1 VTEDEIRAAL
11 APLVPAPAARELAI
25 HAARLPDPGEALGDL
40 QRLVVA
46 AGRPDPRRLHAFLVL
61 ASHSPYLAD
70 WCIRR
75 PDFLEALPARLA
87 PGAPRTREDLHEEL
101 ARFRALN
108 TGAGLSAA
116 LRLFRHREYLR
127 IALAD
132 FTGTADLAGTTRSL
146 SMLADVLLERAV
158 REARGPL
165 ESRFGR
171 PTSRD
176 EQGHLEEAGFAIVAL
191 GKLGGEELNY
201 SSDIDLLYL
210 FSRDGETTGGG
221 PGGVI
226 TNREFF
232 THLGAEVTRLIGGQG
247 PEGQVFRVDLGLRP
261 GGKDGELVV
270 SVRAAIAYYRS
281 WAEPWERQA
290 LIKARAAA
298 GDAALGRRFVDATR
312 PLVYPAEP
320 DPYLTLEIAA
330 MKDRIDETL
339 RASGRTTSDIKLGR
353 GGIRELEFAIQA
365 LQLQHGGHDPW
376 VRQPNTLLA
385 LHRLAD
391 KGYLTTAEYAGL
403 LQACVFLRHVEH
415 RLQLGSARRTAVL
428 PERPAE
434 LARLARRMPPEAA
447 TGGEAPPFAEVL
459 ERHRE
464 AVRRFYDS
472 VLGGASQTALGAGGP
487 DLWFDRVDEPELRQR
502 LAAAGIADPDAALR
516 PLRMIRRALRPAAGV
531 DDLRRALRRSGP
543 ALLLAAGRAVS
554 PPRAFVNL
562 EKLLSV
568 LAADTSDLVRFLT
581 HRELLEPTLR
591 LLGRSDLL
599 AALFIR
605 QPEILKVLDER
616 ARLVRTPAAAE
627 TRTRLLEA
635 ARGPGETR
643 LRAGVL
649 RRRHREELAILA
661 IRDINRQATL
671 REVLKGL
678 SDLADGTLDAALD
691 LAGGA
696 AAPVAVLGLGRL
708 GYREIDYG
716 SDLDLVFL
724 HEGSGPDAAAARAA
738 AAPLCERV
746 IRLLTTLSRDGQLY
760 NVDLRLRPSGREGD
774 ITSSPEALR
783 GYLASEAEVW
793 EMQSFL
799 KARPAAG
806 DASLGGRA
814 VRDIEAVIL
823 ERCRGL
829 GVAAVREA
837 VAAMRRRLLAESAAD
852 PGRRDTVKWGRGG
865 IIEIHFVIEF
875 LQLAHGVPSPP
886 DKDAP
891 RLLTHLHAAGRLDAA
906 SLREL
911 YAAYLFFREVD
922 HQMRLIH
929 DRPLR
934 RLPEEDAR
942 LAEVAAGLEGAPA
955 GGAERAGWLRQAV
968 ADHGSAVRRHYEA
981 IVGE

>member
-1 VTEDEIRAAL
+1 MTEDEIRAAL

-25 HAARLPDPGEALGDL
+25 HAIRLPDPGEALRHL
-40 QRLVVA
+40 ERLVAA

-70 WCIRR
+70 WCVRH
-75 PDFLEALPARLA
+75 PAFLEALPARLA
-87 PGAPRTREDLHEEL
+87 PAAPRTREDLHEDL

-146 SMLADVLLERAV
+146 SILADVLLERAV
-158 REARGPL
+158 REARAPL
-165 ESRFGR
+165 EARYGR
-171 PTSRD
+171 PTSRG
-176 EQGHLEEAGFAIVAL
+176 EQGDLEEAGFAIVAL

-210 FSRDGETTGGG
+210 FSRDGETAGGG
-221 PGGVI
+221 AGGVI

-290 LIKARAAA
+290 LIKARPAA
-298 GDAALGRRFVDATR
+298 GDAAMGKRFVDETR

-330 MKDRIDETL
+330 MKDRIDGML
-339 RASGRTTSDIKLGR
+339 RVSGRTTSDIKLGR
-353 GGIRELEFAIQA
+353 GGIRELEFAVQA
-365 LQLQHGGHDPW
+365 LQLQHGGRDPW

-415 RLQLGSARRTAVL
+415 RLQLGSTRRTALL
-428 PERPAE
+428 PERPDA
-434 LARLARRMPPEAA
+434 LARLARRLPPEAA

-472 VLGGASQTALGAGGP
+472 VLGGASQTPLGAGGP

-502 LAAAGIADPDAALR
+502 LVAAGIADPDAALR

-543 ALLLAAGRAVS
+543 ALLLAAGRAAS

-605 QPEILKVLDER
+605 QPEILKVLDDR
-616 ARLVRTPAAAE
+616 ARLVRTPAVAE
-627 TRTRLLEA
+627 TRARLLDA
-635 ARGPGETR
+635 VRGPGETR
-643 LRAGVL
+643 LRAGAL

-661 IRDINRQATL
+661 IRDINRHATL

-678 SDLADGTLDAALD
+678 SDLADGTLEAAIEL
-691 LAGGA
+691 A
-696 AAPVAVLGLGRL
+696 AAGAGTDTPVAVLGLGRL

-724 HEGSGPDAAAARAA
+724 HQGRGPDAAGARAA

-774 ITSSPEALR
+774 ITSSPEALK
-783 GYLASEAEVW
+783 GYLASAAEVW

-799 KARPAAG
+799 KA
-806 DASLGGRA
+806 
-814 VRDIEAVIL
+814 
-823 ERCRGL
+823 
-829 GVAAVREA
+829 
-837 VAAMRRRLLAESAAD
+837 
-852 PGRRDTVKWGRGG
+852 
-865 IIEIHFVIEF
+865 
-875 LQLAHGVPSPP
+875 
-886 DKDAP
+886 
-891 RLLTHLHAAGRLDAA
+891 
-906 SLREL
+906 
-911 YAAYLFFREVD
+911 
-922 HQMRLIH
+922 
-929 DRPLR
+929 
-934 RLPEEDAR
+934 
-942 LAEVAAGLEGAPA
+942 
-955 GGAERAGWLRQAV
+955 
-968 ADHGSAVRRHYEA
+968 
-981 IVGE
+981 